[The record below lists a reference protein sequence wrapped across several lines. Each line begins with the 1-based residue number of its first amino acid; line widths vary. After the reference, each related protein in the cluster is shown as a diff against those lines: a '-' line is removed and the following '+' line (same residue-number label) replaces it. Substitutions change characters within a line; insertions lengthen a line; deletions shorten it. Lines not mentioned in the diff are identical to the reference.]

1 MKTTLLSILL
11 SALLFG
17 LESIAQRGHRGHHH
31 RGGRHVVVVKNARH
45 VRGPF
50 RRTRLV
56 VVRPN
61 RPRTI
66 SVFPGPYVTIGYRG
80 VQYHICNGLF
90 YRPAT
95 NGYLWVVPP
104 RGIRVRA
111 LPYGFVT
118 LSYDNP
124 VYYHQGVYYKPVST
138 EEFEVVDP
146 VIGARVPALPDGNV
160 EEVNLDGENYLQY
173 DNTLYR
179 RVEENQKVEYE
190 VLGPVVS

>member
-1 MKTTLLSILL
+1 LGG
-11 SALLFG
+11 SA
-17 LESIAQRGHRGHHH
+17 
-31 RGGRHVVVVKNARH
+31 
-45 VRGPF
+45 P
-50 RRTRLV
+50 
-56 VVRPN
+56 
-61 RPRTI
+61 
-66 SVFPGPYVTIGYRG
+66 
-80 VQYHICNGLF
+80 
-90 YRPAT
+90 
-95 NGYLWVVPP
+95 
-104 RGIRVRA
+104 VRA